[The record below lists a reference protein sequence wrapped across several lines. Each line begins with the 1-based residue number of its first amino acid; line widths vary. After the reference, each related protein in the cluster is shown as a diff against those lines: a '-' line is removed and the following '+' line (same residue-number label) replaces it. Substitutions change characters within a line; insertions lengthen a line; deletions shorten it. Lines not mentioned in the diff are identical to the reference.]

1 MFMEEY
7 VNKFSKL
14 SCLIFLAA
22 SSYGCKKVDVV
33 DQEQTG
39 SIDASFSIGHFAPVG
54 QSFVPSA
61 TKLNYV
67 KLNLLDNG
75 GFDGDHVVYL
85 NIRESTIDGDV
96 IGVSETLILE
106 DCFNFEEGPGCGIG
120 GGYTTEVRFGFVEDV
135 VLVPDSTYVLE
146 IVPGGLSSN
155 LNVGNSHSDLYEL
168 GGYFKDGQENIADL
182 WFEEGYTSL
191 QLSNAETTLE
201 EAE

>member
-1 MFMEEY
+1 M
-7 VNKFSKL
+7 NKFSKI
-14 SCLIFLAA
+14 SCLIFFAA
-22 SSYGCKKVDVV
+22 ASYGCKKVDVA
-33 DQEQTG
+33 DQAQTD
-39 SIDASFSIGHFAPVG
+39 SIDASFSISYLAPVG

-75 GFDGDHVVYL
+75 GFEGEHVVYL

-96 IGVSETLILE
+96 IGVSETLTLE

-120 GGYTTEVRFGFVEDV
+120 GGYTAEVRFGFVEDV

-146 IVPGGLSSN
+146 IVPEDGTSN
-155 LNVGNSHSDLYEL
+155 LNVGYSHLDLYDL
-168 GGYFKDGQENIADL
+168 GGYFWDGQENPEDL

-191 QLSNAETTLE
+191 QLNSAETTLE
-201 EAE
+201 QAE

>member
-1 MFMEEY
+1 M
-7 VNKFSKL
+7 NRFSKL

-22 SSYGCKKVDVV
+22 SSYGCKKVDVP
-33 DQEQTG
+33 DQAQTD
-39 SIDASFSIGHFAPVG
+39 SIDASFNISYFAPVG

-61 TKLNYV
+61 SKLNYV

-75 GFDGDHVVYL
+75 GFDGDHVVYV

-96 IGVSETLILE
+96 VGVSETLILE

-120 GGYTTEVRFGFVEDV
+120 GGYTVEVRFDFVEDV
-135 VLVPDSTYVLE
+135 ALVPDLTYVLE
-146 IVPGGLSSN
+146 IVPEGVSSN

-168 GGYFKDGQENIADL
+168 GGYFKDGQENIEDL

-191 QLSNAETTLE
+191 QLNSAEAPL
-201 EAE
+201 AE